1 MPVNDPTN
9 IAKPLWNA
17 DISNNS
23 DSEPNI
29 TANAN
34 EVFVINDVVLE
45 IPPTAISI
53 QNEDLVWQWKTLRT
67 KSSTKIPSGRGMCQV
82 TLNVVFTPTL
92 LLHLH
97 RLVVQFN
104 HSPFCWIE
112 NRLLRESLAPHWPAF
127 KNMAFTMTGLH
138 INNLPGHPGSF
149 NVQIDLRWFNYA
161 PYGANYLFRRD
172 WRTRPITD
180 TDDTDFEKTI
190 SRFITKSE
198 GPGGDT
204 IATPQ
209 EIQFRVPSTSESI
222 AQWSPIKQNLQIHS
236 GFTLQQLK
244 ENHLGEVFDL
254 LPLPSRMKRS
264 YAVGNPAQS
273 NIYVRYINN
282 MQQKHLLDNF
292 NIDVHWDLTQPD
304 VDDVSPGD
312 PDHVWEK
319 VTVGEL
325 NGNGLVRG
333 LHTGTVPQRVRSNW
347 IERMLI
353 HGKQTSLVWTEYMS
367 LDLGMEINQRI
378 LDYYKKLSS
387 GERINSA
394 NNAASNLNRPI
405 FEAPSSTTTTAWP
418 VVNNAGEAGSG
429 FGRRF
434 HPVHKKYSFHK
445 GVDIG
450 IPSNTEVK
458 AILDG
463 EIYSFGHQTRVNPE
477 TGETETWGG
486 GGILKIKHSED
497 FMTVYM
503 HLNKFDMLPV
513 GTAVSAGD
521 EVGLSGGGA
530 SDPYRG
536 TSTGPHLHFEVRIR
550 NSDGV
555 WESVEPTAWL
565 NKVQELHLPP
575 SLAYSVPNPTPTSPV
590 STETE
595 VAEEEIDLEEAVR
608 DDVEA
613 LFPPDGQVL
622 TDDQLDQYVAV
633 VVEMLKQGYTVYE
646 GDNTIKNVFK
656 RVQQISINCLNSD
669 ELNWDPLN
677 TERNGVFTQHDA
689 VVTSIAGSLG
699 HIIAS
704 IPIIGH
710 EYPTHQ
716 HLGSIEP
723 TYGIEFTCIDPSLE
737 GLSTTGQMLQGCRNL
752 LQENA
757 RKVRLV
763 PGSSC
768 LSVDSFMTRFLGSH
782 RDTDIIYNGETGDVD
797 HLPRAIISRSST
809 QTIEGSPGTTAIYWD
824 IQETNP
830 YQEEYITPYNEFGE
844 QSDHNDDIYKEILQA
859 LDRAGTSDA
868 LDNYGS
874 KQLLLGLGDQVVG
887 LDALS
892 TIDPNAAAY
901 FEGIGTGEDGAR
913 TFLVYR
919 QDTTVLGRARFTTGE
934 LESTN
939 LELHHAQTTGDG
951 IERPAGTY
959 YRTLDDNEAI
969 ATEENTYNRYEA
981 WAEQNG
987 ILYKK
992 VDGGDLG
999 AAGLNLQD
1007 VTDLS
1012 MQLFESGSYQ
1022 GFENITG
1029 YGTDEFGG
1037 AFANEEDEARY
1048 TAEVAAMREQQR
1060 QEMMDAIR
1068 NRTSGQSGGTKSVKF
1083 SVVETTNFT
1092 NLSPS
1097 QETENR
1103 VQNYSRMLEYIKIT
1117 ADLIIC
1123 EEEVNE
1129 GSYASGPMAF
1139 PASDVRA
1146 DLYDLDINPSMYG
1159 AYVYGV
1165 SQEFWKQAWGVLGLA
1180 GVDQYWDFL
1189 YAIHPWLKID
1199 DNPSLQR
1206 WINSR
1211 AYYGVL
1217 SFVGDGVDLITTGI
1231 GTLWRVTGLATA
1243 SRWVA
1248 GLLELDPGGS
1258 TYDYNESILYN
1269 QWAAM
1274 HDAYFDTHGNYMN
1287 SVFPLQGGVWQQ
1299 NVVEEYFA
1307 GFDSKLGVQYGDG
1320 SIEGIAIQQ
1329 GEERFGISTFLGGL
1343 GNWFSSLN
1351 FGMKNHNDS
1360 PSYNPITSE
1369 SRAQVY
1375 KEYYFAAAARSAG
1388 IELENLDKMTP
1399 GGDPMYLWDSP
1410 LEIPFENSHPP
1421 FFTTLTHE
1429 KIKIK
1434 HIKGLL
1440 KGLAQLVRGY
1450 PDVMEVLGI
1459 QYAPQ
1464 GIGDTGSNS
1473 SGIECYPDL
1482 DLPDHPYYGNA
1493 LYAMN
1498 PDFYYWNIYDD
1509 ATGTLQEDILSR
1521 AEEAVQHAV
1530 EGPYN
1535 ALKSMQQD
1543 GMDPSEYADAYGY
1556 IDVGDSTLVPD
1567 ITTLI
1572 HHPEASDD
1580 VDMGWYPNDRSGRV
1594 WISTGASHQ
1603 PIAATNVFVEG
1614 TNELSPEYRQYLNY
1628 GKQGLEALKVH
1639 VDRAKAN
1646 ASGGQVEQEAIQKAY
1661 DELVFYNETQ
1671 QVFPPLLSNWHGN
1684 QLYRPTG
1691 ETLEYYKELNSK
1703 VRGIE
1708 TFFGSRL
1715 GYVGGLSNSDSD
1727 EADGL
1732 TDTRLAS
1739 LAAYKM
1745 TFDQDALKKLAVD
1758 SAKDILSQKYTMRRA
1773 FPTFKLFFVEEDQI
1787 YNRVLSFDDFH
1798 AFNGVKEFTVHQSRK
1813 NPADTAT
1820 IVLQNVSGT
1829 LDGTKRGAITDL
1841 DYYKQDESGN
1851 YEDPLEERM
1860 TADQTATNSSSG
1872 DDALTDDAD
1881 RATSTTPSWVDS
1893 QSQPFGS
1900 VILRPGLNV
1909 QLRVG
1914 YSNDPSML
1922 NVLIS
1927 GRVTDVQWS
1936 TNGDLVEI
1944 VVQSF
1949 GTELVKYLKGRGDYG
1964 YGAGDDDNRE
1974 IYPTTHQL
1982 LSSLMLSPELK
1993 HFGRWTN
2000 SGIFQH
2006 GEAKDASVDFT
2017 DYEGKSMFSNFKTTN
2032 AVLNWM
2038 YNHPV
2043 ITTLGYTGA
2052 AIALHTPWG
2061 RGIGAVGRGLYGIA
2075 GRRLAANRFV
2085 TAAGAGI
2092 AGAAANATTRA
2103 SRFIGTKFLS
2113 RRMSRVLGA
2122 DGVLG
2127 HTRTAFSNIST
2138 LTPLQQQIA
2147 ASSALSRIAQSGAFN
2162 GVVGRLYAVR
2172 YGAATNKIIQ
2182 ASAAGDAAAL
2192 NAAIQSA
2199 VRIETAAVYSHATLL
2214 QLGIGSTSA
2223 NVMSL
2228 SGKALVGRSIAGAAG
2243 FAFIGV
2249 PLTVAKLAAVT
2260 MIGLGGADL
2269 AFSSL
2274 GDMLYN
2280 STIGWYKRRY
2290 ALTKARLFLSPQD
2303 DNLYP
2308 PAPKD
2313 YMHFDYTSFW
2323 SDPGE
2328 WAWAIGKKAVFGLG
2342 TNLLYAGGVVSKGGV
2357 WAEDN
2362 TLNNWYDIWSGG
2374 KQPEHVLEKR
2384 VMPAQCH
2391 YHCDNVTIWDVFH
2404 EMTLRH
2410 PGWVYGARPYG
2421 TRFRYTMFFGVPS
2434 QRYWSKPASN
2444 TFIHRINKL
2453 RDYINVGVTED
2464 SYKLLY
2470 GQNSVDR
2477 LRDELKNKLITVD
2490 VDDPDTYFEVDSG
2503 TSTDRYE
2510 TYEEAETAAGS
2521 SASIE
2526 MFNSDDES
2534 LGIVADIEAADLVIF
2549 GGGLDDRPG
2558 DLTLNQQVS
2567 SLGLSNVEP
2576 YRYNQATELVTA
2588 AQNNPGAKVVLFS
2601 KSAEQAAAVSVHLAN
2616 PDRIYIIEP
2625 YNDSGATQASVAAAV
2640 SAGMPESNVMVGPD
2654 ASRGLGIVSS
2664 PTSTASGLDHWE
2676 ALGSASQVYSLN
2688 QFEDTQQTDNPYGRI
2703 TGEVTLGSEH
2713 VPSERFEEELR
2724 MVMTNRV
2731 LEEYLLGLENRF
2743 VPFRRYHYITSDA
2756 DIVHN
2761 GIISSNK
2768 KVANAVSVLYQT
2780 PESTPEDSS
2789 PGGVVDMKASARIP
2803 EEDIQIA
2810 PVHYKNCKGY
2820 TMGLRYGLGSLLYNM
2835 KEMYNGELLVL
2846 GNPRIRPWDICILRD
2861 EYNDMVGPVE
2871 VEAVVHMF
2879 SHETGYLTEI
2889 KPNAVVIAN
2898 EISSYPVLSALQL
2911 MCMAVE
2917 DNSRAKGDMDTGL
2930 SDEEEEAYRH
2940 GAWSEDMKAR
2950 YSSVFGE
2957 DGFSLDELF
2966 PGYGQTDMEQIM
2978 SGVGGGT
2985 LESLNEWKDFG
2996 ADLVAGLGV
3005 ATTAFAGYKGWYP
3018 RSKLGILGGV
3028 VAGSL
3033 AVGGGIAA
3041 HQTVKSTSLQWFL
3054 AAPILFA
3061 QCLEE
3066 ETVTIVPL
3074 TKNGIPIV
3082 SGLSMRD
3089 PAMMW
3094 RAIFGNLYN
3103 YAQDTAI
3110 GLQDMAWYWDMAGD
3124 GWWENWVQFSSDE
3137 GFSAYRQDFANAA
3150 GG

>member
-1 MPVNDPTN
+1 MPINDPTN
-9 IAKPLWNA
+9 IAKPGWNL
-17 DISNNS
+17 DTSNNAS
-23 DSEPNI
+23 TGNEPVL
-29 TANAN
+29 TANTN

-82 TLNVVFTPTL
+82 TLNIVFTPAL

-104 HSPFCWIE
+104 HSPFCWVE
-112 NRLLRESLAPHWPAF
+112 NRLLRESLASHWPAF

-161 PYGANYLFRRD
+161 PYGANYLFRRE

-209 EIQFRVPSTSESI
+209 EIQFRVPGTSSSL
-222 AQWSPIKQNLQIHS
+222 AQWSPIKQNLQIHG

-254 LPLPSRMKRS
+254 LPLPSRMRKS

-292 NIDVHWDLTQPD
+292 DIDVHWDLTQPD

-347 IERMLI
+347 IKRMLI
-353 HGKQTSLVWTEYMS
+353 HGKQTSLVWNEYIS
-367 LDLGMEINQRI
+367 LNLGREINQKI
-378 LDYYKKLSS
+378 LDYYKDLSS
-387 GERINSA
+387 GERMNTATAAAANS
-394 NNAASNLNRPI
+394 NVPTFSRPDSP
-405 FEAPSSTTTTAWP
+405 EESAWP
-418 VVNNAGEAGSG
+418 LVDTTGAINDP
-429 FGRRF
+429 FGMRY
-434 HPVHKKYSFHK
+434 HPVHKDYRLHK
-445 GVDIG
+445 GIDMEA
-450 IPSNTEVK
+450 PSNSEVK
-458 AILDG
+458 SILDG
-463 EIYSFGHQTRVNPE
+463 TVEYFFHQVDDQ
-477 TGETETWGG
+477 GQSDGAGG
-486 GGILKIKHSED
+486 YLSIRHSED
-497 FMTVYM
+497 FRTRYM
-503 HLNKFDMLPV
+503 HLNKFDMHPI
-513 GTAVSAGD
+513 GTQVSAGQ
-521 EVGLSGGGA
+521 VIALSGGA
-530 SDPYRG
+530 TTDPYPG
-536 TSTGPHLHFEVRIR
+536 TSTGPHLHFEVQIR
-550 NSDGV
+550 DSDGK
-555 WESVEPTAWL
+555 WQSVDPMPWL
-565 NKVQELHLPP
+565 DRVREMHLP
-575 SLAYSVPNPTPTSPV
+575 SELTYVDPNPQTLPGDIPDEPV
-590 STETE
+590 SP
-595 VAEEEIDLEEAVR
+595 EEEADAEDAIR
-608 DDVEA
+608 DT
-613 LFPPDGQVL
+613 LSQQVQIL
-622 TDDQLDQYVAV
+622 TDDQLNEYVAILL
-633 VVEMLKQGYTVYE
+633 EMLKQGFNIYE
-646 GDNTIKNVFK
+646 GDNTVKNVYV
-656 RVQQISINCLNSD
+656 RTQRIDINHVNSD
-669 ELNWDPLN
+669 ELDWDPLDYEK
-677 TERNGVFTQHDA
+677 TGTFLQHDA

-699 HIIAS
+699 HIVAS

-723 TYGIEFTCIDPSLE
+723 TYGIEFTCIDPSLD
-737 GLSTTGQMLQGCRNL
+737 GLSQTGQMLQGCRSL

-763 PGSSC
+763 PGASC
-768 LSVDSFMTRFLGSH
+768 LTVDCFMTRFLGTH
-782 RDTDIIYNGETGDVD
+782 RDTDIIYNGETGGVD

-809 QTIEGSPGTTAIYWD
+809 QTVEGSPGTTVIYWD

-844 QSDHNDDIYKEILQA
+844 ESDQNEDIYKEILHA
-859 LDRAGTSDA
+859 LEVAGTSGA

-874 KQLLLGLGDQVVG
+874 KQLLLGLGDQVIG
-887 LDALS
+887 IDALEA
-892 TIDPNAAAY
+892 IDPAAASY
-901 FEGIGTGEDGAR
+901 FESTATGEEGAR
-913 TFLVYR
+913 TFLVFK
-919 QDTTVLGRARFTTGE
+919 QDTRRGPGDKAGFGSNELEAFNNDAELPAQQYEMITGIPTPPEYDRPSNMPYRTGE
-934 LESTN
+934 
-939 LELHHAQTTGDG
+939 DF
-951 IERPAGTY
+951 AG
-959 YRTLDDNEAI
+959 I
-969 ATEENTYNRYEA
+969 ATEADSYSRYEA

-987 ILYKK
+987 ILTKK
-992 VDGGDLG
+992 LNRGSLG

-1012 MQLFESGSYQ
+1012 MQLFEGGSYQ
-1022 GFENITG
+1022 GFQNLAG
-1029 YGTDEFGG
+1029 YGTDELGG
-1037 AFANEEDEARY
+1037 AFESQADEDAYNAQVTAMKEMQREELLRAARSRQDNPSY
-1048 TAEVAAMREQQR
+1048 TPVVR
-1060 QEMMDAIR
+1060 
-1068 NRTSGQSGGTKSVKF
+1068 F

-1097 QETENR
+1097 QETEQR
-1103 VQNYSRMLEYIKIT
+1103 VLNYSRMLQYIKTT

-1123 EEEVNE
+1123 EEEVND
-1129 GSYASGPMAF
+1129 GPYASGPMAF
-1139 PASDVRA
+1139 SASDVRT

-1165 SQEFWKQAWGVLGLA
+1165 SQQFWKQLLGITALRGA
-1180 GVDQYWDFL
+1180 DDDFDVIYAL
-1189 YAIHPWLKID
+1189 YPWLKID
-1199 DNPSLQR
+1199 DNPDLQR
-1206 WINSR
+1206 WINTR
-1211 AYYGVL
+1211 AYYGVV
-1217 SFVGDGVDLITTGI
+1217 SVVGDVVDLIGDVITTIWRGI
-1231 GTLWRVTGLATA
+1231 PFATA
-1243 SRWVA
+1243 VQNIA
-1248 GLLELDPGGS
+1248 TLGES
-1258 TYDYNESILYN
+1258 TYDYNESLLYN
-1269 QWAAM
+1269 NWSIM
-1274 HDAYFDTHGNYMN
+1274 HDSYFDTHGDYM
-1287 SVFPLQGGVWQQ
+1287 SHVFPLAGGIWQQ

-1307 GFDSKLGVQYGDG
+1307 GFDSKLGVQYGTG
-1320 SIEGIAIQQ
+1320 SIEGITIQE
-1329 GEERFGISTFLGGL
+1329 GEERFGINTFLSGF
-1343 GNWFSSLN
+1343 GNWYAAAN
-1351 FGMKNHNDS
+1351 WGMKYHNDS
-1360 PSYNPITSE
+1360 PDYNPITEE

-1388 IELENLDKMTP
+1388 IELENLDRMTP
-1399 GGDPMYLWDSP
+1399 GGDPMHLWDSS
-1410 LEIPFENSHPP
+1410 LEVPFENAHPP
-1421 FFTTLTHE
+1421 LFTTLNHE
-1429 KIKIK
+1429 KVKIK

-1509 ATGTLQEDILSR
+1509 ATGTLQEDILKR
-1521 AEEAVQHAV
+1521 AEEAIQHAV

-1543 GMDPSEYADAYGY
+1543 GMDPTEYADAYGY
-1556 IDVGDSTLVPD
+1556 IDVGDDTLVPEV
-1567 ITTLI
+1567 TRLI
-1572 HHPEASDD
+1572 AHPEGSDQ
-1580 VDMGWYPNDRSGRV
+1580 VDMGWYPQDSDGRI
-1594 WISTGASHQ
+1594 WLDTGVSHQ

-1614 TNELSPEYRQYLNY
+1614 TKELSPEFRQYLNY
-1628 GKQGLEALKVH
+1628 GEEGLAALKAE

-1646 ASGGQVEQEAIQKAY
+1646 APDDLTKEQIQEAY
-1661 DELVFYNETQ
+1661 DELVYYSKTQ

-1684 QLYRPTG
+1684 QLYAPTG
-1691 ETLEYYKELNSK
+1691 RTKEYYEELNSK

-1715 GYVGGLSNSDSD
+1715 GYVGGLNNSDSD

-1745 TFDQDALKKLAVD
+1745 TFDQNALKKLAVD

-1813 NPADTAT
+1813 NPADVAT

-1841 DYYKQDESGN
+1841 DYYRTDESGN

-1860 TADQTATNSSSG
+1860 TADQVATNSSSG
-1872 DDALTDDAD
+1872 NDPLTDDAD
-1881 RATSTTPSWVDS
+1881 RATATTPAWVDS

-1936 TNGDLVEI
+1936 TNGDLAEV

-1964 YGAGDDDNRE
+1964 TGSEGEDNRE

-1982 LSSLMLSPELK
+1982 LSSLMLSSELK

-2017 DYEGKSMFSNFKTTN
+2017 DYEGKSFFSNFKTTN
-2032 AVLNWM
+2032 SVLNWM
-2038 YNHPV
+2038 YNHPF
-2043 ITTLGYTGA
+2043 ITTAGYTA
-2052 AIALHTPWG
+2052 AAVALHTPWG
-2061 RGIGAVGRGLYGIA
+2061 RGVGAVGRGLWGAA
-2075 GRRLAANRFV
+2075 GSRLAGGRIV
-2085 TAAGAGI
+2085 SGIAAGAGSV
-2092 AGAAANATTRA
+2092 AARA
-2103 SRFIGTKFLS
+2103 IYHPARFIGTKFLN
-2113 RRMSRVLGA
+2113 RRMSRVLA
-2122 DGVLG
+2122 TDGVLG
-2127 HTRTAFSNIST
+2127 QTRTVLGNITGKVS
-2138 LTPLQQQIA
+2138 QQL
-2147 ASSALSRIAQSGAFN
+2147 ALRRSIEATGAFN
-2162 GVVGRLYAVR
+2162 GIIGGLYRSR
-2172 YGAATNKIIQ
+2172 YIAQQKVLMRAHR
-2182 ASAAGDAAAL
+2182 AGDQAVVTG
-2192 NAAIQSA
+2192 AINKLAQ
-2199 VRIETAAVYSHATLL
+2199 IETAAIYTHATLL
-2214 QLGIGSTSA
+2214 QFGIGSVSA

-2228 SGKALVGRSIAGAAG
+2228 SGRTMLGRAISSGAA
-2243 FAFIGV
+2243 ATFIGI
-2249 PLTVAKLAAVT
+2249 PLTVAKLGAVSFLGLAAT
-2260 MIGLGGADL
+2260 ELTTRTA
-2269 AFSSL
+2269 
-2274 GDMLYN
+2274 GDWLYN
-2280 STIGWYKRRY
+2280 KTIGAYKRQY

-2308 PAPKD
+2308 PSPKD

-2323 SDPGE
+2323 DSPKE
-2328 WAWAIGKKAVFGLG
+2328 WAWAVGKKVVFGLG
-2342 TNLLYAGGVVSKGGV
+2342 TNLLYAAGVVSKGGV

-2362 TLNNWYDIWSGG
+2362 TLNNWYEIWMGN
-2374 KQPEHVLEKR
+2374 KQPKHVLEKR

-2404 EMTLRH
+2404 EMSLRH

-2453 RDYINVGVTED
+2453 RDYINVGVTEE

-2470 GQNSVDR
+2470 GQNSVDT
-2477 LRDELKNKLITVD
+2477 LRDELKNKLITID
-2490 VDDPDTYFEVDSG
+2490 VDDPETYFTVTYPAGIQESFDS
-2503 TSTDRYE
+2503 
-2510 TYEEAETAAGS
+2510 YEEAETNAVGAG
-2521 SASIE
+2521 AGSIE
-2526 MFNSDDES
+2526 MFNIDNES
-2534 LGIVADIEAADLVIF
+2534 LGVVAEIEAADLVIF
-2549 GGGLDDRPG
+2549 GGGLDDRTG

-2567 SLGLSNVEP
+2567 SLGLSNVDP
-2576 YRYNQATELVTA
+2576 YRYTQPTELATA
-2588 AQNNPGAKVVLFS
+2588 VSNNPGARVVLFS
-2601 KSAEQAAAVSVHLAN
+2601 KSAEQAAAVAVLMSDPSRLH
-2616 PDRIYIIEP
+2616 IIEP
-2625 YNDSGATQASVAAAV
+2625 YNDGGATQASVAAAV

-2654 ASRGLGIVSS
+2654 ASRGLGIVSN
-2664 PTSTASGLDHWE
+2664 PTNTDSGLDHWG
-2676 ALGSASQVYSLN
+2676 ALGSASEVYALN
-2688 QFEDTQQTDNPYGRI
+2688 QFSDTDQSDNPYGRI

-2768 KVANAVSVLYQT
+2768 GVANAVSVLYQT

-2789 PGGVVDMKASARIP
+2789 PGGVVEMKASARIP
-2803 EEDIQIA
+2803 EEDIQMA

-2820 TMGLRYGLGSLLYNM
+2820 TMGLRYGLGQLLYNM
-2835 KEMYNGELLVL
+2835 KEMYKGELLVL

-2898 EISSYPVLSALQL
+2898 EISSYPILSALQL

-2917 DNSRAKGDMDTGL
+2917 DNSQAKSNMDTGL
-2930 SDEEEEAYRH
+2930 SDEEQQAYRE
-2940 GAWSEDMKAR
+2940 GAWSQDLSDR
-2950 YSSVFGE
+2950 YTSVFGE
-2957 DGFSLDELF
+2957 NGFSLDELF
-2966 PGYGQTDMEQIM
+2966 PKYGHTDMEQVV

-2985 LESLNEWKDFG
+2985 LDSLNEWKDWAANMFAG
-2996 ADLVAGLGV
+2996 GVTGTVLGGSAFAAYRGNIPRTKAGLIG
-3005 ATTAFAGYKGWYP
+3005 A
-3018 RSKLGILGGV
+3018 
-3028 VAGSL
+3028 L
-3033 AVGGGIAA
+3033 AVGATAIGGSIAVQ
-3041 HQTVKSTSLQWFL
+3041 QTVKSASLQWFL

-3066 ETVTIVPL
+3066 EAVSIVPL

-3094 RAIFGNLYN
+3094 RAIFGRLYN

-3137 GFSAYRQDFANAA
+3137 GFSAYRQDFRSAA